1 MKGTNPIVEKDV
13 TIIYVTLP
21 LVFEKGNILY
31 NVNLCKLVLR
41 PEEGNCMNIVFDLER
56 SVSYVAPGFEKGNSL
71 PTVNLCKSVLR
82 SEKGNC
88 MNVVSDL
95 ERNVSRPG
103 YNILMSMPNVEM
115 IYC

>member
-1 MKGTNPIVEKDV
+1 MKGTNPIVEQDF
-13 TIIYVTLP
+13 TIFYVTLP
-21 LVFEKGNILY
+21 LAFEKGNILY

-41 PEEGNCMNIVFDLER
+41 SEEGNCMNVVFDLER
-56 SVSYVAPGFEKGNSL
+56 SVSYVAPGFEKGNILS
-71 PTVNLCKSVLR
+71 TVNLCKSVLR

-88 MNVVSDL
+88 IYVVFDL
-95 ERNVSRPG
+95 ERNVSRLC